1 MKKINIARRGFAFL
15 GASLVIFGLLTSGLA
30 VAANAAEDAAA
41 RVARFAQLDA
51 ATEQVLN
58 EVTTL
63 GAEMAVLEEAR
74 ELSSKSQLLVLV
86 TVDPSLFFQ
95 LDAIQ
100 LHIDERA
107 ASYHQ
112 YTDKELAAL
121 RQGGSHRLFWDN
133 LPSGRH
139 QLTVSMMGRVPK
151 DPDFQRESKLVI
163 ISGVGRRVV
172 ELRVT
177 SGKSQPFPEMSLQEW
192 R

>member
-15 GASLVIFGLLTSGLA
+15 GAGLLLGLLASGMA
-30 VAANAAEDAAA
+30 VAENAAEEAAA
-41 RVARFAQLDA
+41 REARFAQLDA
-51 ATEQVLN
+51 TTEQVLN
-58 EVTTL
+58 EVTLL

-86 TVDPSLFFQ
+86 TVDPSPFFQ

-100 LHIDERA
+100 LHVDEQA
-107 ASYHQ
+107 VAHHQ
-112 YTDKELAAL
+112 YSDAELAAL

-177 SGKSQPFPEMSLQEW
+177 SGKSQPFPEMSLREW
-192 R
+192 K

>member
-1 MKKINIARRGFAFL
+1 MKKINIARRRFAFL
-15 GASLVIFGLLTSGLA
+15 GAGLLGLGLLSSGMA
-30 VAANAAEDAAA
+30 VAASATEDAAA

-58 EVTTL
+58 EVTLL

-86 TVDPSLFFQ
+86 TVDPSPFFQ

-100 LHIDERA
+100 LHIDEKA
-107 ASYHQ
+107 VSFHQ
-112 YTDKELAAL
+112 YTDAELAAL
-121 RQGGSHRLFWDN
+121 GQGGSHRLFWDD
-133 LPSGRH
+133 LPPGRH
-139 QLTVSMMGRVPK
+139 QLTVSMMGHVPK
-151 DPDFQRESKLVI
+151 DPDFQRESKLMI

-177 SGKSQPFPEMSLQEW
+177 SGKSQPFPEMSLRESK
-192 R
+192 